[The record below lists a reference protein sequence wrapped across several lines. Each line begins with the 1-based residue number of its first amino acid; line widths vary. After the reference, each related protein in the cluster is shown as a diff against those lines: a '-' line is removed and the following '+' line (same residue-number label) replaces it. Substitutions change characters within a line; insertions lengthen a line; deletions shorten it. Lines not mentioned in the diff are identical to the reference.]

1 MNTTE
6 AEPYNGEESE
16 LRDVAEDTN
25 STVISVSD
33 VIKNVLK
40 NTQMVTDQNEEGT
53 QEQVKIRIFER
64 EMQRISMGHIWKF
77 CI

>member
-53 QEQVKIRIFER
+53 QEQARFHLFKH
-64 EMQRISMGHIWKF
+64 EM
-77 CI
+77 

>member
-1 MNTTE
+1 MEMNTTE

-25 STVISVSD
+25 STVISVND
-33 VIKNVLK
+33 VIKHVLK

-53 QEQVKIRIFER
+53 QEQVRLHIFKH
-64 EMQRISMGHIWKF
+64 EM
-77 CI
+77 

>member
-53 QEQVKIRIFER
+53 QEQVKI
-64 EMQRISMGHIWKF
+64 
-77 CI
+77 